1 MKIYILKPTY
11 DHFYLEEYHY
21 DSHEERYEY
30 TKNISPSLIFEEEDL
45 DLAID
50 KLMMANRD

>member
-11 DHFYLEEYHY
+11 DHFYLEEYYY

-30 TKNISPSLIFEEEDL
+30 TKDISPSLIFEEKDL

>member
-11 DHFYLEEYHY
+11 DQFYLEEYHY
-21 DSHEERYEY
+21 ESYEQRYEY
-30 TKNISPSLIFEEEDL
+30 TKNISPSLIFEESQL

-50 KLMMANRD
+50 KLMLANRD

>member
-11 DHFYLEEYHY
+11 DHFYLEEYYY

>member
-11 DHFYLEEYHY
+11 DHLYLEEYEY
-21 DSHEERYEY
+21 ETHEERYEY
-30 TKNISPSLIFEEEDL
+30 TKDISPGLIFEEKDL

-50 KLMMANRD
+50 KLILANMD

>member
-11 DHFYLEEYHY
+11 DHFYLEEYY
-21 DSHEERYEY
+21 YNSYEERYEY

-50 KLMMANRD
+50 KLMIANRD

>member
-11 DHFYLEEYHY
+11 DHLYLEEYEY
-21 DSHEERYEY
+21 ETHEERYEY
-30 TKNISPSLIFEEEDL
+30 TKNISPGLIFEEKDL

-50 KLMMANRD
+50 KLILANMD

>member
-11 DHFYLEEYHY
+11 DQFFLEEYHY
-21 DSHEERYEY
+21 ESYEQRYEY
-30 TKNISPSLIFEEEDL
+30 TKNISPSLIFEESQL

-50 KLMMANRD
+50 KLMLANRD